1 MDIKE
6 KLREIVAL
14 MDPILEKEWG
24 ELLDQ
29 NFGFNQRQ
37 KELVLNMLD
46 HAKEHNLRPAKRLR
60 ASLVYW
66 AFLLNS
72 KFDEKIFKAMAA
84 VEFVHTGLLMHD
96 DFMDR
101 DAVRRGKPTTHV
113 YFAGGDLH
121 HGESMAVNIGD
132 LVFTHGFRLLLNTG
146 FAKSGEVT
154 DHMLSSIVKTAYG
167 QAFDVHLEKY
177 SDWNEEDV
185 IALHKAKTA
194 IYTYENP
201 LYIGAILG
209 GCKKEILEIL
219 SRYSMEAGVAFQL
232 QDDVLGVFGDSEK
245 TGKSDNSDLLQGK
258 RTLLVLKA
266 LGRAN
271 GEQKA
276 DVMAVWGKQSA
287 EKYEVEKAKLAIKET
302 GSLAYSMEVS
312 VAYAKRAQIIATELY
327 PLCHNKEAVDYLV
340 GVAQY
345 MVEREF

>member
-6 KLREIVAL
+6 KLKEIVVL
-14 MDPILEKEWG
+14 MDPILEKEWS
-24 ELLDQ
+24 ELITAD
-29 NFGFNQRQ
+29 FGFNQRQ
-37 KELVLNMLD
+37 KDLVRKMLL

-72 KFDEKIFKAMAA
+72 EFDKKIYKAMAA
-84 VEFVHTGLLMHD
+84 VEFVHTGLLIHD

-101 DAVRRGKPTTHV
+101 DAVRRGRPTTHV
-113 YFAGGDLH
+113 YFGEGDLH

-132 LVFTHGFRLLLNTG
+132 LVFTHGFRLMLNTG
-146 FAKSGEVT
+146 LAKSGEVT

-201 LYIGAILG
+201 LHIGAILG
-209 GCKKEILEIL
+209 GCNQTVLGIL

-258 RTLLVLKA
+258 RTLLVLRT
-266 LGRAN
+266 LERSN
-271 GEQKA
+271 PEQKEA
-276 DVMAVWGKQSA
+276 IMAVWGKQSA
-287 EKYEVEKAKLAIKET
+287 EVDEVEKAKLAIKET
-302 GSLAYSMEVS
+302 GSLAYSMDIS
-312 VAYAKRAQIIATELY
+312 VQYARKAQEIARELY
-327 PLCHNKEAVDYLV
+327 SECKNKEAVDYLV